1 MNDPKIIVAL
11 DFPSLTETEN
21 FLKKIQGSKCRVKVG
36 KELFTAEGPKII
48 DLIHDYNL
56 DIFLDLKF
64 HDIPNTVAKAIKIT
78 SHLGIWMVNVHA
90 AGGKD
95 MMCASREAIE
105 NSYHKPL
112 LIAVTILTS
121 FDDETYEEIGYKK
134 PLINQIQ
141 HLAKLAEDSK
151 MDGIVCSAND
161 ISNLNNLVKKSFKFI
176 TPGIRLG
183 MEKDD
188 QKRVTSPRDAISM
201 GSNYIVIG
209 RPITKN
215 KDPFKIIEF
224 INQEIQ

>member
-95 MMCASREAIE
+95 MMCAAREAIE

-183 MEKDD
+183 MEKTTIWC
-188 QKRVTSPRDAISM
+188 V
-201 GSNYIVIG
+201 
-209 RPITKN
+209 
-215 KDPFKIIEF
+215 
-224 INQEIQ
+224 